1 MLVYI
6 DFPGIDEKLVEW
18 LNRQGYV
25 VFLRE
30 NGERY
35 ALGVPVRSAEE
46 IADVLRKHFEEKL
59 GMLLSDYESFNEDRG
74 LDELYSFMRYNFKQ
88 KNYLAMQAAIDTS
101 CLIEEKAYDD
111 FKKIIDVIIE
121 LK

>member
-6 DFPGIDEKLVEW
+6 DFPGIDKNLVEW
-18 LNRQGYV
+18 LNRRGYV
-25 VFLRE
+25 VFLGK

-35 ALGVPVRSAEE
+35 ILGVPVRDAEE
-46 IADVLRKHFEEKL
+46 IAGVLREHFEEKL
-59 GMLLSDYESFNEDRG
+59 GMLLSDYESFNEDRE

-101 CLIEEKAYDD
+101 YLIEEKAYDD